1 MYILAGRA
9 VRGSSPTQFSV
20 CLGQTVSGFSAWWCA
35 PTAHLNISPEGKA
48 FALTVNSYISIVLI
62 KNMDS
67 YFTAGLLQ
75 GIKREHFS
83 TLCIWSDSTWQ
94 ASQGIWMLFSSEE
107 LAQGA
112 SSTGT
117 GRLKPIPHTGI
128 PRNSEP
134 TWCLR
139 HIPDSPYSV
148 YVSYGREVSDHKILH
163 TQLFIQE
170 CARLT
175 PLTSSRWQSCS
186 LLLVLGATH
195 TSMFM
200 WACLVPVWTT
210 LTLAMRSV
218 GESYPMWEVIF
229 SSLFSKT
236 HCLLSSMDGLK
247 SSGGIKHHSSYFG
260 SWPNHIKLLLAPA
273 SLR

>member
-20 CLGQTVSGFSAWWCA
+20 CLGQTVSGFSAWWCP

-48 FALTVNSYISIVLI
+48 FALTVNSYITIVLI

-67 YFTAGLLQ
+67 CFTAGLLQ

-112 SSTGT
+112 SPTGT

-134 TWCLR
+134 TWCLK
-139 HIPDSPYSV
+139 HID
-148 YVSYGREVSDHKILH
+148 
-163 TQLFIQE
+163 
-170 CARLT
+170 LT
-175 PLTSSRWQSCS
+175 PHILCMCLMAGRWAITKYCIRNFSSRSVQGWLHWPAADDSLVPCS
-186 LLLVLGATH
+186 LCLEPLTHPCLCELV
-195 TSMFM
+195 
-200 WACLVPVWTT
+200 
-210 LTLAMRSV
+210 
-218 GESYPMWEVIF
+218 
-229 SSLFSKT
+229 
-236 HCLLSSMDGLK
+236 
-247 SSGGIKHHSSYFG
+247 
-260 SWPNHIKLLLAPA
+260 
-273 SLR
+273 

>member
-1 MYILAGRA
+1 M
-9 VRGSSPTQFSV
+9 RGSSPTQFSV

-35 PTAHLNISPEGKA
+35 STAHFNISPEGKA
-48 FALTVNSYISIVLI
+48 FALTLNSYITIVLI

-67 YFTAGLLQ
+67 CFTEGLLQ

-134 TWCLR
+134 TWCLK
-139 HIPDSPYSV
+139 HIPDFPYSV
-148 YVSYGREVSDHKILH
+148 YVSYGREVSNHKILH

-175 PLTSSRWQSCS
+175 TDQQQMT
-186 LLLVLGATH
+186 VLFPAPCAWSH
-195 TSMFM
+195 SHIH
-200 WACLVPVWTT
+200 VYV
-210 LTLAMRSV
+210 
-218 GESYPMWEVIF
+218 
-229 SSLFSKT
+229 SLFSSRLNHT
-236 HCLLSSMDGLK
+236 YPGNEIHRWILS
-247 SSGGIKHHSSYFG
+247 HVRSYFF
-260 SWPNHIKLLLAPA
+260 LFVF
-273 SLR
+273 